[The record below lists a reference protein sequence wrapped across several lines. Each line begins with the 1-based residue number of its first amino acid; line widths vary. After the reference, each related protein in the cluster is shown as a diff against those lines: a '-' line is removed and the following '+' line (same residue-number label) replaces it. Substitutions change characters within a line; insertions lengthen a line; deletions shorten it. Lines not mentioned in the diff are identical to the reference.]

1 MNKILTILATSFLA
15 ISSNN
20 FANDFNKTLKASPQI
35 NVINYSHSTEEEIQT
50 YYSNLKKGDKG
61 DSLLD
66 NLQNILKEN
75 QIKVNYDSGYIQG
88 GKSTARYGYYLY
100 ERNRDLSPLEESE
113 KEGKFK
119 TSDIWVNVM
128 YLNSPIYIENG
139 VNKRNTSYKYYP
151 NYPDTTT
158 VKTGTFKSGVQFDRE
173 HVLPK
178 SYGFN
183 GVNGDKEAYR
193 DLIVGCD
200 AHNLHMAD
208 GVGNQQGH
216 NNLPFGEVVNV
227 KEEIISSV
235 TNEIVGYVG
244 TGTNGNE
251 VFEPL
256 DKDKGDIARSIFYMA
271 ARYHNYE
278 NLGEEETPSIVLGN
292 KVNRVE
298 TIEPSETK
306 DNPAIYG
313 ELDDLLA
320 WNSLDPVT
328 DFEKYRNDLIYNN
341 IQGNRNPFVDFP
353 SWADACFNPEN
364 SNGIEFSNTNNQE
377 PATYK
382 ISLKLKDNSKNSYN
396 FLDKIDLRNF
406 ETSVTKSDE
415 SIKDPEISFY
425 LDNQEIKNGDT
436 LTSIGSKEIVA
447 KAFIN
452 GRVVAT
458 SNSVTINISFSIV
471 QIVVAVAIILVI
483 LIIFI
488 VIFTKLSKKQKN
500 KVKKAIKK
508 NLKKR

>member
-1 MNKILTILATSFLA
+1 MNKILSIFATTLLA
-15 ISSNN
+15 ISPNN
-20 FANDFNKTLKASPQI
+20 FDNFLNETQKVSPQI
-35 NVINYSHSTEEEIQT
+35 NVINYEHLSDEEIQS
-50 YYSNLKKGDKG
+50 YYSDLKIGDKG
-61 DSLLD
+61 DSLLGS
-66 NLQNILKEN
+66 LQNLLKEN

-88 GKSTARYGYYLY
+88 GKSTAWYGYYLY
-100 ERNRDLSPLEESE
+100 ERNWDLSPLEESE

-128 YLNSPIYIENG
+128 YLNSPIYIEEA
-139 VNKRNTSYKYYP
+139 VNRKNTNFKYYP

-158 VKTGTFKSGVQFDRE
+158 IETGTFKSGVQFDRE

-183 GVNGDKEAYR
+183 GVNGDKDAYK

-208 GVGNQQGH
+208 GTGNQQGH
-216 NNLPFGEVVNV
+216 NNLPFGEVVKV
-227 KEEIISSV
+227 KEEIKSAV
-235 TNEIVGYVG
+235 TGEIVGHVG
-244 TGTNGNE
+244 TGTYGNE

-278 NLGEEETPSIVLGN
+278 NLGEEESPSIILGN
-292 KVNRVE
+292 NVKRVE

-306 DNPAIYG
+306 ENPAIYG

-320 WNSLDPVT
+320 WNALDPVT
-328 DFEKYRNDLIYNN
+328 DFERYRNDLIYNN

-353 SWADACFNPEN
+353 SWADACFDPEN
-364 SNGIEFSNTNNQE
+364 SNGIEFSNTEDTQG
-377 PATYK
+377 TYK
-382 ISLKLKDNSKNSYN
+382 ITLKTKENSNNSYN
-396 FLDKIDLRNF
+396 FLDKIDLNSF
-406 ETSVTKSDE
+406 ETSIVKSDE
-415 SIKDPEISFY
+415 ALEDPEVCFY
-425 LDNQEIKNGDT
+425 LDKQEIKNGDT
-436 LTSIGSKEIVA
+436 LLTIGNKEITARALV
-447 KAFIN
+447 N

-458 SNSVTINISFSIV
+458 SNSVTINISFSLV
-471 QIVVAVAIILVI
+471 QIIIVAAISLVI
-483 LIIFI
+483 LIILI
-488 VIFTKLSKKQKN
+488 VIFTKLNKRQKN